1 MIPFMELVKD
11 IDRKIDSGSKV
22 KFPSITKQVGTIREI
37 IKITKKSITF
47 TEGKSFKNIN
57 IIKMEQCYNIL
68 YEDLTKGN
76 ELLRRIFK
84 DCRYTFFL
92 QFLIYFNLINY
103 IGKGVNG
110 SPFIITKM
118 K

>member
-1 MIPFMELVKD
+1 MIPFMDLVKD
-11 IDRKIDSGSKV
+11 IGRKINRGSKV
-22 KFPSITKQVGTIREI
+22 KFSSITKQGGSIREI
-37 IKITKKSITF
+37 IKISDKSITF

-57 IIKMEQCYNIL
+57 IIKMEQCYNLL
-68 YEDLTKGN
+68 YEDLSKGN

-92 QFLIYFNLINY
+92 QFLIYFELIDH
-103 IGKGVNG
+103 IGKGVKG